1 MKTKIYLAYALLS
14 LIWGTTWYALKVS
27 LNEGMTPSYAVGI
40 RFFLGGLIF
49 WILMLIR
56 CEKLPLTKRAISL
69 YLLFGFLNFGLS
81 YTFTYWGTQYI
92 YSNLSS
98 ILWASFPIFTTLL
111 AHFYL
116 PNEKLNKKKILSLFM
131 GIVGTIIIISQNKN
145 FGGENVILGV
155 IVVILAIIV
164 ATWPNVYLK
173 RYKNEVNTFQL
184 NAVSQSIGGIFL
196 LSFALLTE
204 QGPAMIWTQTN
215 LLATIYLIIFGSVI
229 TFSIY
234 FWLFSYLT
242 VTQITYVAF
251 FPPIIAIF
259 IGWIL
264 LNEQLSPIILTGAAF
279 IILGALLVNYKR
291 RKSSTIYK

>member
-27 LNEGMTPSYAVGI
+27 LNEGMSPAYAVGI
-40 RFFLGGLIF
+40 RFIFGGLIF
-49 WILMLIR
+49 WLIMLSR
-56 CEKLPLTKRAISL
+56 REKLPLTKRAISL
-69 YLLFGFLNFGLS
+69 YLIFGFFNFGIS
-81 YTFTYWGTQYI
+81 YTLTYWGTQYI

-116 PNEKLNKKKILSLFM
+116 PNDKLNRKKIISLIM
-131 GIVGTIIIISQNKN
+131 GIFGTALIISQNNN
-145 FGGENVILGV
+145 FGGENVILG
-155 IVVILAIIV
+155 IFVVLLAIIV
-164 ATWPNVYLK
+164 AAWPNVYLK
-173 RYKNEVNTFQL
+173 KYKNEVNTFQL

-196 LSFALLTE
+196 FGFALLTE

-215 LLATIYLIIFGSVI
+215 VLATLYLIVFGSVI
-229 TFSIY
+229 TFAIY
-234 FWLFSYLT
+234 FWLFSYLS
-242 VTQITYVAF
+242 VTQITYVTF

-259 IGWIL
+259 IGWVL
-264 LNEQLSPIILTGAAF
+264 LNEQLSPILLIGALF

-291 RKSSTIYK
+291 KKLITIRK